1 MMLLS
6 LRMRTTLMPR
16 KVSGCVIFMLQMKS
30 LVFLYFFVNEVLG
43 FRVKAPSPSPLTTF
57 ISSVYRLTN
66 LHFLIRQLPFKVIN
80 VTWKYKIEPV
90 FQYLNLSLPSL
101 STDFPPQHSRIVESI
116 EPKKLEKV
124 KDILNPTKDW
134 TPELAEE
141 MLRTCTRRKRA
152 YKAAFIGL
160 SAITLFIFHS
170 LPAFDFLFL
179 FIYCNFLIMVITL
192 WPEQNSTVF
201 KNCRETNNNN
211 SNNFFTYIARETN
224 ENVIYNQN
232 VKNLEKTFEFPGRRH
247 YGSYAY
253 TTWRCTMATQT
264 IVLMFTGVQRG
275 SWRWFVVATCKCQNT
290 VVRRLRMCKHLIKF
304 KTEW

>member
-1 MMLLS
+1 
-6 LRMRTTLMPR
+6 
-16 KVSGCVIFMLQMKS
+16 
-30 LVFLYFFVNEVLG
+30 
-43 FRVKAPSPSPLTTF
+43 
-57 ISSVYRLTN
+57 
-66 LHFLIRQLPFKVIN
+66 
-80 VTWKYKIEPV
+80 
-90 FQYLNLSLPSL
+90 
-101 STDFPPQHSRIVESI
+101 
-116 EPKKLEKV
+116 
-124 KDILNPTKDW
+124 
-134 TPELAEE
+134 

-201 KNCRETNNNN
+201 KNCRNNNN
-211 SNNFFTYIARETN
+211 NNNNNDNNNNNNNLFTYIARETTENDTN
-224 ENVIYNQN
+224 ENVLYNQN

-264 IVLMFTGVQRG
+264 IVLIFIGVQRG
-275 SWRWFVVATCKCQNT
+275 SWRWYVVATCKCQNT
-290 VVRRLRMCKHLIKF
+290 VVRRLCMCKRLIKF